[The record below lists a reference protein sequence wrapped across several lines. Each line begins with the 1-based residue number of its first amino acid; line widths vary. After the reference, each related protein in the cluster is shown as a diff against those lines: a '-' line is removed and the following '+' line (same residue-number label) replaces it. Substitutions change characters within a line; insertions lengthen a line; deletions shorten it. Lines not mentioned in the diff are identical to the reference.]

1 MTLNAFEQVRKLKAV
16 KDLPKCLANIIAIN
30 EEVDSII

>member
-1 MTLNAFEQVRKLKAV
+1 MTLNAFGQVRKLKAV
-16 KDLPKCLANIIAIN
+16 KDIPKCLANVIAIN